1 MDVTPPYGTYDAD
14 KNTVI
19 LCGEW
24 DLASKNA
31 LRELTDRLR
40 PSQGAAIDLAG
51 AQFIDSSTIN
61 EFFHAARRLADDGCR
76 LRLIV
81 GDERIA
87 RLLRITKADRLID
100 IEYAGPSAIR

>member
-1 MDVTPPYGTYDAD
+1 MDATPPHGTYDAA
-14 KNTVI
+14 KNTVS
-19 LCGEW
+19 LRGEW
-24 DLASKNA
+24 DLASKSA
-31 LRELTDRLR
+31 LRELTDRLQ
-40 PSQGAAIDLAG
+40 PSQSAAIDLTG
-51 AQFIDSSTIN
+51 VQFIDSSTIS

-100 IEYAGPSAIR
+100 IEHAGP

>member
-1 MDVTPPYGTYDAD
+1 MDATPPHGTYDDA

-19 LCGEW
+19 LRGEW
-24 DLASKNA
+24 DLASKNV

-40 PSQGAAIDLAG
+40 PSQGAAIDLADV
-51 AQFIDSSTIN
+51 QFIDSSTIN
-61 EFFHAARRLADDGCR
+61 EFFWAARRLADDGCR

-81 GDERIA
+81 GGERIA

-100 IEYAGPSAIR
+100 IEYAGP